1 MSVTSTAN
9 AKKWAQ
15 TVANVTRI
23 GYQVLALVVTLGLS
37 YYFYSV
43 LNRPA
48 AGILIFIGVGLI
60 FFYYWV
66 KWFVTKQPLDPDFMP
81 TTNACPDYLSIV
93 PSNTVDPAT
102 GAMLYKPASNTS
114 YLCVDYVG
122 VSRNGALKKMDPAKI
137 SSLINNPS
145 YVFSVDPTSD
155 FKGAKGHKAFLD
167 RLIAAGL
174 SYNSLG
180 EESLPTKGR
189 HSNGSPAYHG

>member
-1 MSVTSTAN
+1 MSVTSTTS
-9 AKKWAQ
+9 AKQWAK

-23 GYQVLALVVTLGLS
+23 GYQILSVVVTLGLS

-81 TTNACPDYLSIV
+81 TTNACPDYLSVV
-93 PSNTVDPAT
+93 PSNSVDPAT
-102 GAMLYKPASNTS
+102 GAPLYRPTSETS

-122 VSRNGALKKMDPAKI
+122 VSRNGAVKKMDPAQI
-137 SSLINNPS
+137 SSLIKDPS
-145 YVFSVDPTSD
+145 YVFSVDPLID
-155 FKGAKGHKAFLD
+155 FKDAKGHKAFLD
-167 RLIAAGL
+167 RLVASGL

-180 EESLPTKGR
+180 ENSLPTKGQN
-189 HSNGSPAYHG
+189 SNGSPAYQP